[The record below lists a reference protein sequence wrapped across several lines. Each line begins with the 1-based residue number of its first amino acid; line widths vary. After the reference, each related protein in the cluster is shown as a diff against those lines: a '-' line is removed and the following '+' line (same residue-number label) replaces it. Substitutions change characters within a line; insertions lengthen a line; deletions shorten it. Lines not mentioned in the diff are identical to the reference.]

1 VTTGPNRLVVAAFV
15 GALFALGLGVSG
27 MTDPR
32 NVLGF
37 LDLTGGVWNPTLA
50 FVMGGALLIHAPLVR
65 IARGRPRPRFADRFD
80 CPTRSAID
88 AKLVA
93 GAAVFGVGW
102 GLAGYC
108 PGPAL
113 VSAAAGA
120 LPAIVF
126 VAAMIAGMA
135 IAGKRPG

>member
-1 VTTGPNRLVVAAFV
+1 MKRAPAFV
-15 GALFALGLGVSG
+15 AGAIFGLGLVLSG
-27 MTDPR
+27 MTNPSR
-32 NVLGF
+32 IAAF
-37 LDLTGGVWNPTLA
+37 LDV
-50 FVMGGALLIHAPLVR
+50 GGAWDPSLALVMIGAIGVFAIAYR
-65 IARGRPRPRFADRFD
+65 VIARRARTLGGEALHL
-80 CPTRSAID
+80 PTTRYVDGS
-88 AKLVA
+88 LLA